1 MKMPGVLTCS
11 VVFPWVRMPISS
23 IHSLRLQCVGCASYI
38 RSSGAVPVSCFLFP
52 ALCTLFRFFLDFS
65 HFSFFRRP
73 SVTVFLSLQVIFVFV
88 FVFCF
93 VIFLFIFWLLLFYL
107 LIYFIFL
114 NLLPCPADH
123 EPDWQP
129 RAVFFLFFLF
139 FLFVNMV
146 GARSVNVMN
155 TTTTT

>member
-1 MKMPGVLTCS
+1 MRWLRVLYAFQRCC
-11 VVFPWVRMPISS
+11 P
-23 IHSLRLQCVGCASYI
+23 
-38 RSSGAVPVSCFLFP
+38 CFLFL

-73 SVTVFLSLQVIFVFV
+73 SVTVFLSSQVIFVFV
-88 FVFCF
+88 FDFRFVVFF
-93 VIFLFIFWLLLFYL
+93 
-107 LIYFIFL
+107 IYFLVTIILFFL

-139 FLFVNMV
+139 VNMV

-155 TTTTT
+155 TTTTTYFNHAGNHRVSIISNFSSQSQLLKISYPSYVQGAKQ